1 MPVKM
6 NPVQVR
12 RKLEELERE
21 AAELIERHAPVEEIS
36 RNRKKTAICRRWL
49 EEAEKP

>member
-21 AAELIERHAPVEEIS
+21 AAELVERKATVEEINL
-36 RNRKKTAICRRWL
+36 NRKKAAICRRWL
-49 EEAEKP
+49 QEAEQK